1 VGNDYYVVYVTAP
14 QGKGKD
20 LAKTILEERLAAC
33 VNITPVESMYWWQG
47 KIEEDREDL
56 LIIKTHVKA
65 LKKLINKIR
74 EVHPYS
80 LPEVIAIP
88 IVEGNP
94 AYLEWVK
101 GEVVD

>member
-1 VGNDYYVVYVTAP
+1 MGNDYYVVYITAP
-14 QGKGKD
+14 RGKGKE

-56 LIIKTHVKA
+56 LIIKTHSKA
-65 LKKLINKIR
+65 LKKLISKVQEI
-74 EVHPYS
+74 HPYS
-80 LPEVIAIP
+80 VPEIIALP
-88 IVEGNP
+88 IVEGNL

-101 GEVVD
+101 DEVAD

>member
-1 VGNDYYVVYVTAP
+1 MGNDYYVVYVTAP

-33 VNITPVESMYWWQG
+33 VNITPVESVYWWQG
-47 KIEEDREDL
+47 KIEEEREDL

-65 LKKLINKIR
+65 LDKLINKIQ

-80 LPEVIAIP
+80 LPEVIAVP